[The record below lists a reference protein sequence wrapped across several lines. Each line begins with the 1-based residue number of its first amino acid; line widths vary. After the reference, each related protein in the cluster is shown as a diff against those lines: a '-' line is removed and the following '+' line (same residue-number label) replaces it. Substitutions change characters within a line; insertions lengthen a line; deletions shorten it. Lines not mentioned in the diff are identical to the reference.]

1 MCDVEPSPAHDRP
14 KQPTPHAAA
23 ALHHLCDATHTDR
36 DWHLVAARSISDP
49 CMLRCSLCRRW
60 DAKTLTNIGL
70 WAFVVPFAIY
80 QGCIGE
86 VRMLLF

>member
-1 MCDVEPSPAHDRP
+1 
-14 KQPTPHAAA
+14 
-23 ALHHLCDATHTDR
+23 
-36 DWHLVAARSISDP
+36 
-49 CMLRCSLCRRW
+49 MLRCSLCRRW

-86 VRMLLF
+86 VRMLHCFFAVLGQAGLPFLYVCS